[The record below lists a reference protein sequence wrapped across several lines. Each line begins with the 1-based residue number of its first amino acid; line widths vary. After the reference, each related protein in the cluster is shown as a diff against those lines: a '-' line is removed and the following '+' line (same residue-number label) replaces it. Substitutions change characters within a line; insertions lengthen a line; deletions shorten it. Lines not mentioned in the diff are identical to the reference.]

1 MGDQP
6 ESRTEQEHQELALLV
21 AYTQDGFIRANGT
34 DHGVAQVVADAI
46 QEAGF
51 TREPALSEDEL
62 EILRTA
68 LQVAIG
74 RSKQP
79 VRGGSYRRTRTGQD
93 RAESAR
99 TRRYRVL
106 LEKLGGPKIP
116 VVPVAEEQTA
126 DEKSFEEKGRE
137 ADAKQAR
144 ELDRKRDRERLRRRT
159 LPKDP
164 YWQYRNKLRGIPQ
177 KPVGASEGSERS
189 DDAQDSPETVET
201 AAEPRWRVFHDRY
214 GIDDGSEDFA
224 HGELFGVRDAEDRS
238 LEYGIANFG
247 DLEDVITE
255 HGAERSSLRWAR
267 AVIQP
272 SYGDILVARPWDQP
286 KPAA

>member
-1 MGDQP
+1 MGDQ
-6 ESRTEQEHQELALLV
+6 TEDRIEREHRELALLV
-21 AYTQDGFIRANGT
+21 AHTQDDYIRAHGT
-34 DHGVAQVVADAI
+34 DGGSAQAVADAI

-51 TREPALSEDEL
+51 TREPLLSEDEL

-79 VRGGSYRRTRTGQD
+79 LRSRSQRRARSRQD
-93 RAESAR
+93 RADSAR

-116 VVPVAEEQTA
+116 VAPVVDEPPA
-126 DEKSFEEKGRE
+126 DGKFFEEKRRE
-137 ADAKQAR
+137 ADAQRAQ
-144 ELDRKRDRERLRRRT
+144 ELERKRERERLPRRT

-164 YWQYRNKLRGIPQ
+164 YWQHRNRLRGILQ
-177 KPVGASEGSERS
+177 EPVGASESSERS
-189 DDAQDSPETVET
+189 DDAREAPETVGT
-201 AAEPRWRVFHDRY
+201 AAVARWRVFHDRTA
-214 GIDDGSEDFA
+214 IDGGSEDFA
-224 HGELFGVRDAEDRS
+224 HSELFGARDAEDRS

-272 SYGDILVARPWDQP
+272 SYGDLLVARPWS
-286 KPAA
+286 